1 MLFLLIGGICIWE
14 IYSAGSNRIVGATR
28 ILDRNKSLISLAK
41 LSLFSSLPIRI
52 SISSV
57 PNLLVYTSTT

>member
-28 ILDRNKSLISLAK
+28 ILERNKSLISLAK
-41 LSLFSSLPIRI
+41 LSLL
-52 SISSV
+52 V
-57 PNLLVYTSTT
+57 TANPNQYLVCT